1 MKKTLKTFLLTL
13 LFFVA
18 LALFSNVKANS
29 IKSISMTIYVD
40 NSGTAHVTETWKCSA
55 SKGTEVYHPYYNL
68 GNSKI
73 QNLVVSDETQT
84 YDTLSSWKTS
94 GSLSSKAYKCGINKV
109 SNGVELCWGISKY
122 GSHTYKVMYDIT
134 HFVSELSDGNQMI
147 YWTLIPYD
155 FSNTIG
161 NVYIKIYS
169 DFNMPNT
176 IDVWGY
182 GNKGHAYV
190 SGGCIQMDSN
200 GKLPASDYMTILAK
214 FPKETFNA
222 TNKLNNDFNYYFNMS
237 QEGAQKNSKTNTT
250 NIYLIKNI
258 ILNIMPLLLR
268 IIIPIVLILLVS
280 IQSRKSKA
288 SFNLGIKKKEL
299 NNSKEYF
306 RDIPCD
312 NIFKAYFIAYQSN
325 LLKNKTDILGA
336 IILKWIKDDIVTLD
350 NSNNNPAIILSS
362 ADNSK
367 ITDDRELELFKMLN
381 QASQDGILE
390 STEFE
395 RWCRIHSKKI
405 LSWFDSIISAEQHKL
420 IASGE
425 IVKQPNKRLVINKNN
440 YTFQPS
446 LTEELKHIA
455 GLKNYLLDYTLILQ
469 REAIEV
475 HLLEEYLIY
484 AQMLGIANKVAKQF
498 EELYPDV
505 IQESCYSSLENLL
518 LISSWCAYGITAV
531 TLANHRSTGS
541 GYSSGGGGYSS
552 SGGGGGSFGGG
563 GGGGGFR

>member
-1 MKKTLKTFLLTL
+1 MKKTLKTFFLTL
-13 LFFVA
+13 LFLAV

-29 IKSISMTIYVD
+29 ISKISMDIYVD

-55 SKGTEVYHPYYNL
+55 SEGTEVYHPYYNL

-84 YDTLSSWKTS
+84 YDTLLSWKTS

-182 GNKGHAYV
+182 GNTGYAYV
-190 SGGCIQMDSN
+190 YNGYIEMDSD
-200 GKLPASDYMTILAK
+200 GTLPSTDYMTILAK
-214 FPKETFNA
+214 FPNGFFN
-222 TNKLNNDFNYYFNMS
+222 TSNKLNNDFNYYFNMAE
-237 QEGAQKNSKTNTT
+237 EGAQENPKKKAD
-250 NIYLIKNI
+250 ILENI
-258 ILNIMPLLLR
+258 ISAVCIILFWVFWVV
-268 IIIPIVLILLVS
+268 IIILIALS
-280 IQSRKSKA
+280 QP
-288 SFNLGIKKKEL
+288 SFNLGITKQKLK
-299 NNSKEYF
+299 NTKNYF

-312 NIFKAYFIAYQSN
+312 NLYKAYYLAYQGG
-325 LLKNKTDILGA
+325 LLKNKTDLLGS
-336 IILKWIKDDIVTLD
+336 IILKWIKDDIVTIKEI
-350 NSNNNPAIILSS
+350 NKKSVIVLSG
-362 ADNSK
+362 ADTSK
-367 ITDDRELELFKMLN
+367 ITDDKELELFKMLN

-390 STEFE
+390 SKEFE
-395 RWCRIHSKKI
+395 KWCKKHYQKI
-405 LSWFDSIISAEQHKL
+405 LNWFDKIISREQNKL
-420 IASGE
+420 ITSGE
-425 IVKQPNKRLVINKNN
+425 IILEKTKILFITKKNYN
-440 YTFQPS
+440 FQPS

-455 GLKNYLLDYTLILQ
+455 ELKRYLLDYTLIPE

-475 HLLEEYLIY
+475 HLFEEYLIY
-484 AQMLGIANKVAKQF
+484 AQMLGNAKRVAKQF
-498 EELYPDV
+498 KELYPD
-505 IQESCYSSLENLL
+505 IIEKSCYSSYDNYLFVNT
-518 LISSWCAYGITAV
+518 WCAHTITAA
-531 TLANHRSTGS
+531 TTAKSRAE